1 MYVRKIA
8 YRDSHLM
15 ASLTQI
21 HPHGR
26 WRHLDAGMD
35 RVQPL
40 IEKWASHPTNA
51 PDTKEEARRL
61 VDLVVVSVLL
71 DAGAGNIWKYT
82 EEQSGQTF
90 TRSEGLAV
98 ASVHMFQSGLFSS
111 DSKQPYRVD
120 GTLHSEIFIICDSDT
135 ITKPRDSRILLRK
148 RQLNPCK

>member
-1 MYVRKIA
+1 MYVRQKT
-8 YRDSHLM
+8 YNRDGYLL
-15 ASLTQI
+15 ASTTQI
-21 HPHGR
+21 NPHGR
-26 WRHLDAGMD
+26 WRHLDAGID

-40 IEKWASHPTNA
+40 IEKWAFHPTNA

-71 DAGAGNIWKYT
+71 DAGAGNTWKYT

-111 DSKQPYRVD
+111 DLKQPYRVD
-120 GTLHSEIFIICDSDT
+120 GMFSHLKSHD
-135 ITKPRDSRILLRK
+135 LRF
-148 RQLNPCK
+148 